1 MPRRLTILPLL
12 VCASLPA
19 IAEQTGFQRY
29 YQQNEF
35 SLTSPGAMKF
45 GLYGYDN
52 PAGLHYLT
60 EGDVT
65 VNWTSDD
72 VLYDDQRWNATLAA
86 PGVSFSFGRDNRGA
100 DAIREYKLAFGGGTD
115 ASAGGFSIGWY
126 GGDTES
132 QDLRTH
138 FTLGSIN
145 RPNRYTSIGLTGTL
159 ATDTQYYQ
167 GVVDV
172 AVRPFGNETLTVF
185 ADYALGND
193 EDFEDGHWSAGA
205 ATEVIPGIRLT
216 GRYFDTGTVT
226 AGIQVSLGHTGFSAQ
241 SHQVDE
247 GDNYQSYSLRAGGWD
262 RNVFDAWSTRGDD
275 VLELSLNDEMA
286 YQTFGL
292 FDRRRSLLDT
302 LRYID
307 AARLDDNV
315 GSIVVNTTRMQVP
328 AAMAWE
334 IKTALDE
341 FRDSGKTV
349 LLYIEDGGM
358 TELLLSSAADEVI
371 LDPMGTLTV
380 PGFVSGSTYL
390 GELLAH
396 WGIGVDE
403 FRNLEYKTAFES
415 LSRSDMSAADRV
427 QRQAMIDSFYQLW
440 QSSMADGRNL
450 SPDAFNQLIDRGLSL
465 TAEDL
470 LDMGVVDRLARYS
483 ELDDVLETV
492 TGTEPRRVAPD
503 GLQVLREPR
512 DNQWGPAHRIA
523 VVYATGMTATDSGM
537 RTRELAESLR
547 ELREDDEIKAVVLRV
562 DSPGGLILAAD
573 LLGQEVKLTQA
584 EKPVVVSMG
593 SLATSGGYWVSMHAG
608 TLVASPNTIT
618 GSIGVTGVRLWDDG
632 LGDRL
637 RLNSDAVSRGA
648 SADATAGI
656 GLPIAGLSLPS
667 RDLTPAER
675 AGIMRRLD
683 SYYDAFVTQAAEAR
697 GVSVAEMRA
706 LAAGRVYSGRDAL
719 NAGLVDELGSLTHA
733 IDLARKQAGI
743 ADRDKVFLVESPRPS
758 VSSLQDLRYL
768 VDVEGA
774 DALVFNRDLYRQ
786 QYLQDLV
793 EHRGQPIVLLPYH
806 YFEGSLER

>member
-1 MPRRLTILPLL
+1 MTRRLLLLPLL
-12 VCASLPA
+12 ACASLPA
-19 IAEQTGFQRY
+19 LAENIGFQRY
-29 YQQNEF
+29 YQHNEF
-35 SLTSPGAMKF
+35 SMTSPGAMKY

-60 EGDVT
+60 EGDLV
-65 VNWTSDD
+65 VNWTSDEF
-72 VLYDDQRWNATLAA
+72 LYDDQRWNATLAA

-100 DAIREYKLAFGGGTD
+100 GQIRDYQLAFGGGSD
-115 ASAGGFSIGWY
+115 ASAAGLSIGWY
-126 GGDTES
+126 GGDTET

-138 FTLGSIN
+138 FTLGTLS
-145 RPNRYTSIGLTGTL
+145 RPNRYTSFGLTGTL

-167 GVVDV
+167 GTADI
-172 AVRPFGNETLTVF
+172 AVRPFGNTALVVF

-193 EDFEDGHWSAGA
+193 EAFEDGHWSVGGA
-205 ATEVIPGIRLT
+205 SEVMPGVRLT

-226 AGIQVSLGHTGFSAQ
+226 AGVQVSLGHAGFSAQ
-241 SHQVDE
+241 SHQPDE
-247 GDNYQSYSLRAGGWD
+247 GDAYQSYSVRAGGWD
-262 RNVFDAWSTRGDD
+262 RNVFDAWSQGGDD
-275 VLELSLNDEMA
+275 YLELNLKDEMA
-286 YQTFGL
+286 YQTLGL

-307 AARLDDNV
+307 AARQDDDIA
-315 GSIVVNTTRMQVP
+315 GIVVNTTRMQVP

-341 FRDSGKTV
+341 FRDADKTV
-349 LLYIEDGGM
+349 VLYIEDGGM

-371 LDPMGTLTV
+371 LDPLGSLTV

-390 GELLAH
+390 GELLSH

-415 LSRSDMSAADRV
+415 LSRNDMSAADRA
-427 QRQAMIDSFYQLW
+427 QRQAMVDSFYQLW
-440 QSSMADGRNL
+440 QTSMAEGRSL
-450 SPDAFNQLIDRGLSL
+450 SPAAFDSLIDRGIYL

-470 LDMGVVDRLARYS
+470 VDMGLVDRLARYAD
-483 ELDDVLETV
+483 LDDLLEDI
-492 TGTEPRRVAPD
+492 TGSEPERIEPNS
-503 GLQVLREPR
+503 LQVLREPR

-547 ELREDDEIKAVVLRV
+547 ELREDDDIEAVVLRV

-573 LLGQEVKLTQA
+573 LLAQEVKLTQA

-608 TLVASPNTIT
+608 TLVAAPNTIT

-637 RLNSDAVSRGA
+637 RLNSDSVSRGE
-648 SADATAGI
+648 SADAGFGI
-656 GLPIAGLSLPS
+656 GLPVPGLSLPS
-667 RDLTPAER
+667 RDLTAEER

-683 SYYDAFVTQAAEAR
+683 GYYETFVTQAAEAR
-697 GVSVAEMRA
+697 GISVEQMRA
-706 LAAGRVYSGRDAL
+706 LAAGRIYSGSDAL
-719 NAGLVDELGSLTHA
+719 EAGLVDELGSLTHA
-733 IDLARKQAGI
+733 IDLARQQAGI
-743 ADRDKVFLVESPRPS
+743 TADDKVLLVESPRPN
-758 VSSLQDLRYL
+758 VSSLSDLQYL
-768 VDVEGA
+768 IDVEGGES
-774 DALVFNRDLYRQ
+774 LVLNRDLYRQ
-786 QYLQDLV
+786 QYLRDLV
-793 EHRGQPIVLLPYH
+793 EHRGQPMVLLPYH
-806 YFEGSLER
+806 YFDGALDQ

>member
-1 MPRRLTILPLL
+1 MPRRLTLLPLL
-12 VCASLPA
+12 FAASLPA
-19 IAEQTGFQRY
+19 LAQEIGFQRY

-35 SLTSPGAMKF
+35 SLTSPGAMKY

-60 EGDVT
+60 QGDLT
-65 VNWTSDD
+65 VNWTSDAF
-72 VLYDDQRWNATLAA
+72 LYDDQRWNTTLAA

-100 DAIREYKLAFGGGTD
+100 GSVREYKLAFGGGTD
-115 ASAGGFSIGWY
+115 ASSGGLSIGWY
-126 GGDTES
+126 GGDTDM

-159 ATDTQYYQ
+159 ATDTRYYE

-172 AVRPFGNETLTVF
+172 AIRPFGNTSLSVF
-185 ADYALGND
+185 ADYSLGND
-193 EDFEDGHWSAGA
+193 DRFDDGRWSVGGA
-205 ATEVIPGIRLT
+205 SEVMPGIRLT
-216 GRYFDTGTVT
+216 GRYFDTGTIT
-226 AGIQVSLGHTGFSAQ
+226 AGVQVSLGHTGFSAQ
-241 SHQVDE
+241 SHQLDG
-247 GDNYQSYSLRAGGWD
+247 GDPYQSYSVRAGGWD
-262 RNVFDAWSTRGDD
+262 RNVFDAWSSEGDD
-275 VLELSLNDEMA
+275 VLELDLSDEMA
-286 YQTFGL
+286 YQTLGL

-307 AARLDDNV
+307 AARQDDNIA
-315 GSIVVNTTRMQVP
+315 GIVVNTTRLQVP

-349 LLYIEDGGM
+349 YLYIEEGGM

-371 LDPMGTLTV
+371 LDPMGTLNV

-403 FRNLEYKTAFES
+403 LRNLEYKTAFES
-415 LSRSDMSAADRV
+415 LSRSEMSAADRV

-440 QSSMADGRNL
+440 QSSMSEGRNL
-450 SPDAFNQLIDRGLSL
+450 TPGAFNQLIDRGLSL
-465 TAEDL
+465 TANDL
-470 LDMGVVDRLARYS
+470 LAMGVVDRLARYS
-483 ELDDVLETV
+483 ELDDVLKDI
-492 TGTEPRRVAPD
+492 TGSEPNRIEPD

-537 RTRELAESLR
+537 RTRELARSLR
-547 ELREDDEIKAVVLRV
+547 ELREDDDIEAVVLRV

-573 LLGQEVKLTQA
+573 LLAQEVKLTQA

-618 GSIGVTGVRLWDDG
+618 GSIGVTAVRLWDDG

-637 RLNSDAVSRGA
+637 RLNSESVSRGQ
-648 SADATAGI
+648 SADANFGI
-656 GLPIAGLSLPS
+656 GLPVAGLSLPD
-667 RDLTPAER
+667 RDLSTEER
-675 AGIMRRLD
+675 MGIMRRLD
-683 SYYDAFVTQAAEAR
+683 GYYDAFVTQAAEAR
-697 GVSVAEMRA
+697 GVRVDEMRA
-706 LAAGRVYSGRDAL
+706 LAAGRVYSGSDAL
-719 NAGLVDELGSLTHA
+719 AAGLVDELGSLTHA

-743 ADRDKVFLVESPRPS
+743 ADNDKVFLVESPRPN

-768 VDVEGA
+768 MDVEGA
-774 DALVFNRDLYRQ
+774 EALVFNRNLYRQ
-786 QYLQDLV
+786 QYLRDLV
-793 EHRGQPIVLLPYH
+793 EHRGQPLVLLPYH
-806 YFEGSLER
+806 YFDGSLER